1 MDPISVSI
9 GTLGLIE
16 SLNKTV
22 GRYQD
27 ILRPKSG
34 DASSEEVF
42 GEIMILLWVLAESKM
57 LTDELVDQPASLIIA
72 LQRCQDSSAQLEKQL
87 HKMSKRSMALQA
99 MSTHITL
106 RETFTTFKSAVIL
119 FRDIATKSVLFS
131 IEMRDR

>member
-16 SLNKTV
+16 SLNKIV

-34 DASSEEVF
+34 GASSEEVF

-87 HKMSKRSMALQA
+87 HKMSKRSPRAMALQA
-99 MSTHITL
+99 MSTNITL

-119 FRDIATKSVLFS
+119 FRDIATKSV
-131 IEMRDR
+131 